1 MEMEYERLGQL
12 VAVSAIQTGHAGI
25 LDLPN
30 VEIDVDYE
38 DYVRSQVHLNLV
50 TGLYGRTLGQYVNAL
65 RYCACKE
72 PGCRNSALEVLRYFY
87 SDMAYFLIKNSNNI
101 KFSATVKTSLDIPDI
116 YYDYQKVQSELLEVA
131 ENVTVETLRQY
142 QYSWVFDYV
151 DSMEDLKTK
160 IDSYTMAVI
169 LMHESRTANI
179 QRVEVGGR
187 NGNNIE

>member
-12 VAVSAIQTGHAGI
+12 VAVSAIQPGHAGI

-65 RYCACKE
+65 RYCVGKE
-72 PGCRNSALEVLRYFY
+72 PGCRDNALEVLRYFY

-116 YYDYQKVQSELLEVA
+116 YYDYQKVQSDLLEVA

-142 QYSWVFDYV
+142 QFSWVFDYV

-169 LMHESRTANI
+169 LMHESRTASL

>member
-1 MEMEYERLGQL
+1 MEYERLGQL

-50 TGLYGRTLGQYVNAL
+50 TGLYGRTLGPYVNAL

-131 ENVTVETLRQY
+131 ENVTVETLRRY

-169 LMHESRTANI
+169 LMHESRTASL

>member
-1 MEMEYERLGQL
+1 
-12 VAVSAIQTGHAGI
+12 
-25 LDLPN
+25 
-30 VEIDVDYE
+30 
-38 DYVRSQVHLNLV
+38 
-50 TGLYGRTLGQYVNAL
+50 
-65 RYCACKE
+65 
-72 PGCRNSALEVLRYFY
+72 
-87 SDMAYFLIKNSNNI
+87 
-101 KFSATVKTSLDIPDI
+101 LDIPDI

-131 ENVTVETLRQY
+131 ENVTVETLRRY

-169 LMHESRTANI
+169 LMHESRTASL

>member
-1 MEMEYERLGQL
+1 MEYERLGQL

-65 RYCACKE
+65 RYCAGKE
-72 PGCRNSALEVLRYFY
+72 PGCRDNALEVLRYFY

-116 YYDYQKVQSELLEVA
+116 YYDYQKVQSDLLEVA

-142 QYSWVFDYV
+142 QFSWVFDYV

-169 LMHESRTANI
+169 LMHESRTASL